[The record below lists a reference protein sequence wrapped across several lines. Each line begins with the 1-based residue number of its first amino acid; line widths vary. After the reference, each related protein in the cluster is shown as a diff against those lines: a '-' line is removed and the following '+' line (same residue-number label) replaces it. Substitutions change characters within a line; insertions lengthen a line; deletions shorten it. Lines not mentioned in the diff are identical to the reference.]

1 MTDELIAEAQ
11 IAKNAALAAYT
22 GLSQLVDDLKAA
34 KADAEKPVK
43 DSDITGF
50 AEDDKPE

>member
-1 MTDELIAEAQ
+1 MTDELINSAQ
-11 IAKNAALAAYT
+11 IAKHAAQEAYM
-22 GLSQLVDDLKAA
+22 GLSQLVHDLKAA

-43 DSDITGF
+43 VSDITGF